1 MSNAV
6 ANWRKTKKLPD
17 ELGKVGEIIV
27 WTRIYVAPLGF
38 IHQVPYVV
46 AIVEFGKKE
55 RRTLQLVD
63 FDEEQLR
70 VGQKVI
76 TVVRRIGSP
85 AKEDIITYGIKVK
98 PI

>member
-6 ANWRKTKKLPD
+6 ANWRKNRELPN
-17 ELGKVGEIIV
+17 ELGKAGKIIV
-27 WTRIYVAPLGF
+27 WTRIYVAPKGF
-38 IHQVPYVV
+38 THQVPYVV

-63 FDEEQLR
+63 FDEEQLQ

-85 AKEDIITYGIKVK
+85 SKEDIITYGIKVK